1 LVKASARVGVRA
13 IFTRF
18 WPDTRTFRGRFLIGL
33 LLVGVAPVLSTAEL
47 WLFKILI
54 DQVVVPRELHL
65 FPVIAGS
72 YVGLA
77 VIQGLVSFSD
87 QYLSTWVGERFVL
100 DLRSRL
106 FAHLHQLS
114 SGFFEH
120 RPLGDVLSRLTGDI
134 GAIEDLVLSGV
145 AQTVTYLLQMVLFT
159 GALFYLDWRLAGV
172 ALLAAPGFLLAARFF
187 SRRIKDASREKRRR
201 AGALT
206 SVAEESFANSALVR
220 AYDRAKQEGER
231 FHEQNLA
238 AFSAQMLATRLQAL
252 FRPLTD
258 LLEVFGVL
266 LVIGLAVWELTNQ
279 RITIGGLLAFV
290 AYLTRLYSPIQ
301 GLGRLTNSLYA
312 ASASAERVIE
322 LLDEK
327 PAVTDPVTPRPLR
340 NAQGTVHFDNVS
352 FTYPGTATPALAG
365 IDFTAAPGTKIA
377 VVGASGAGK
386 STLAKLLLR
395 FYDPDTG
402 AVTLDGVDVRELA
415 LGDLYRNVA
424 TVLQETL
431 VFDGTI
437 RDNILWG
444 RPEASDAAIVAAAQE
459 ADAHEF
465 ILALPEGYDTRIGQR
480 GRMLSGGQRQRL
492 AIARAMIRDAPIL
505 LLDEPTTGLDADS
518 ARRVLAPLRRLMAG
532 RTTIIISH
540 NLVTVTDADTILF
553 LDHGHLIGTGS
564 HPELLES
571 IPAYAHLFR
580 LHQHPTTN
588 PPHLPIAS
596 PPRAAPGHSPNPE
609 LPGLGAGTDLELD
622 GVRYRYP
629 GQSLDTIPEV
639 NLRVP
644 VRGSLAVIGPPGSGK
659 STLLSLLTR
668 VTEPSS
674 GTIRLGGRALRE
686 FGPAELRARVAL
698 VPQDPWL
705 LHGSIAQN
713 IQAGQRDAT
722 PAQIEAAAQAAGAHG
737 FIAALPEAY
746 STRLGA
752 NRPSLPTEQVRR
764 IALARALLGD
774 PGILLLDEPTAGLDQ
789 HERNDLLGTLCL
801 LTTQRTTIVTTRDPV
816 VAALTDHITHL
827 DQCEPDQWLAQA
839 LSHRRTYEDATPDPD
854 LGTV

>member
-1 LVKASARVGVRA
+1 VIVDQPRSSARPEPGELVKASARVGVRA

-18 WPDTRTFRGRFLIGL
+18 WPDTKPFRGRFFIGL
-33 LLVGVAPVLSTAEL
+33 LLVGAAPALSTAEL

-54 DQVVVPRELHL
+54 DQVVIPRDLHL
-65 FPVIAGS
+65 FPVLAGS

-87 QYLSTWVGERFVL
+87 QYLSTWIGERFVL
-100 DLRSRL
+100 NLRSRL
-106 FAHLHQLS
+106 FGHLHQLS
-114 SGFFEH
+114 LGFFEH

-134 GAIEDLVLSGV
+134 GAIEDLVLTGV
-145 AQTVTYLLQMVLFT
+145 AQTVTYLLQLVLFT
-159 GALFYLDWRLAGV
+159 GALFYLDWRLAGA

-187 SRRIKDASREKRRR
+187 SRRIKDAAREKRRR

-301 GLGRLTNSLYA
+301 GMGRLTNSLYA

-327 PAVTDPVTPRPLR
+327 PTVTEPVTSRPLR
-340 NAQGTVHFDNVS
+340 NAQGTVRFDNVS
-352 FTYPGTATPALAG
+352 FTYPGTATPALTS
-365 IDFTAAPGTKIA
+365 IDFTAAAGAKIA

-402 AVTLDGVDVRELA
+402 VVTLDGIDVRELA

-444 RPEASDAAIVAAAQE
+444 RPEASDAQIVAAAQA

-465 ILALPEGYDTRIGQR
+465 ILTLPEGYDTRIGQR

-540 NLVTVTDADTILF
+540 NLVTVTDADAILF
-553 LDHGHLIGTGS
+553 LDHGHLIGTGR

-571 IPAYAHLFR
+571 IPAYAHLYR
-580 LHQHPTTN
+580 LHQHPTAS
-588 PPHLPIAS
+588 PQHLPIAP
-596 PPRAAPGHSPNPE
+596 PPRDSSPRSR
-609 LPGLGAGTDLELD
+609 TS
-622 GVRYRYP
+622 V
-629 GQSLDTIPEV
+629 SC
-639 NLRVP
+639 
-644 VRGSLAVIGPPGSGK
+644 
-659 STLLSLLTR
+659 
-668 VTEPSS
+668 
-674 GTIRLGGRALRE
+674 
-686 FGPAELRARVAL
+686 
-698 VPQDPWL
+698 DPF
-705 LHGSIAQN
+705 
-713 IQAGQRDAT
+713 
-722 PAQIEAAAQAAGAHG
+722 P
-737 FIAALPEAY
+737 
-746 STRLGA
+746 
-752 NRPSLPTEQVRR
+752 
-764 IALARALLGD
+764 
-774 PGILLLDEPTAGLDQ
+774 
-789 HERNDLLGTLCL
+789 
-801 LTTQRTTIVTTRDPV
+801 
-816 VAALTDHITHL
+816 
-827 DQCEPDQWLAQA
+827 
-839 LSHRRTYEDATPDPD
+839 
-854 LGTV
+854 

>member
-1 LVKASARVGVRA
+1 M
-13 IFTRF
+13 
-18 WPDTRTFRGRFLIGL
+18 
-33 LLVGVAPVLSTAEL
+33 LVGAAPALSTAEL

-54 DQVVVPRELHL
+54 DRVVVPHDLHL
-65 FPVIAGS
+65 FPVLAGS

-77 VIQGLVSFSD
+77 VIQGVVSFSD
-87 QYLSTWVGERFVL
+87 QYLSTWIGERFVL
-100 DLRSRL
+100 NLRSRL
-106 FAHLHQLS
+106 FGHLHQLS

-134 GAIEDLVLSGV
+134 GAIEDLVLTGV
-145 AQTVTYLLQMVLFT
+145 AQTLTYLLQMVLFT
-159 GALFYLDWRLAGV
+159 GALFYLDWRLAGA
-172 ALLAAPGFLLAARFF
+172 ALLTAPGFLLAARFF
-187 SRRIKDASREKRRR
+187 SRRIKDAAREKRRR
-201 AGALT
+201 TGALT
-206 SVAEESFANSALVR
+206 SVAEESLANSALVR

-238 AFSAQMLATRLQAL
+238 AFTAQMLATRLQAL
-252 FRPLTD
+252 LRPLTD

-290 AYLTRLYSPIQ
+290 AYLTQLYSPIQ
-301 GLGRLTNSLYA
+301 GMGRLTNSLYA

-327 PAVTDPVTPRPLR
+327 PTVTDPVTPRPLH
-340 NAQGTVHFDNVS
+340 NAQGTVRFDNVS
-352 FTYPGTATPALAG
+352 FTYPGTATPALTL
-365 IDFTAAPGTKIA
+365 IDFTVAPGNKIA

-402 AVTLDGVDVRELA
+402 AVTLDGIDVRELA

-444 RPEASDAAIVAAAQE
+444 RPEASDGQIVAAAQA
-459 ADAHEF
+459 ADAHQF

-518 ARRVLAPLRRLMAG
+518 ARRVLVPLRRLMAG

-553 LDHGHLIGTGS
+553 LDHGHLIGTGN
-564 HPELLES
+564 HPELRES
-571 IPAYAHLFR
+571 TPAYAHLYR
-580 LHQHPTTN
+580 LHQHPTAS
-588 PPHLPIAS
+588 PPHLPIAP
-596 PPRAAPGHSPNPE
+596 PPRAAPRHNPKPE
-609 LPGLGAGTDLELD
+609 LLGPRPDTHLELHE
-622 GVRYRYP
+622 VRYRYP
-629 GQSLDTIPEV
+629 GQSLDAVPEV
-639 NLRVP
+639 NPRVP
-644 VRGSLAVIGPPGSGK
+644 TRGSVAVIGPPGSGK
-659 STLLSLLTR
+659 STLLNLLAR
-668 VTEPSS
+668 VIEPTS
-674 GTIRLGGRALRE
+674 GTIRLGGHELPE
-686 FGPAELRARVAL
+686 FGPVELRARVAL
-698 VPQDPWL
+698 VPQEPRL

-713 IQAGQRDAT
+713 IQAGQPSAT
-722 PAQIEAAAQAAGAHG
+722 PARIEAAAEAAGAHG

-746 STRLGA
+746 STRISPQ
-752 NRPSLPTEQVRR
+752 RPSLPTEQVLR

-774 PGILLLDEPTAGLDQ
+774 PEILLLDEPTAGLD
-789 HERNDLLGTLCL
+789 HHCRNDLLGTLCL
-801 LTTQRTTIVTTRDPV
+801 LSTQRTTILTTRDPV
-816 VAALTDHITHL
+816 VAALTDQITHL
-827 DQCEPDQWLAQA
+827 DQRQ
-839 LSHRRTYEDATPDPD
+839 PDPW
-854 LGTV
+854 LTHATEVSAS